1 MGTKKKD
8 SARSSSPMNIKEIE
22 EKIGYT
28 FRDKS
33 LLVQAFTRTSF
44 VNENKG
50 EGGEEYQSNEVL
62 EFFGDS
68 VLSLA
73 IVTLIIKDFSKRYTY
88 GIKTRLAEGDFS
100 NIKAA
105 LSDKKNLSDRMRELG
120 IYTYLKMGEGDAK
133 LSIEKEPSVMEDLF
147 ESIIGAI
154 YIDSDM
160 NMAAVIGSVSR
171 MLTVSDYIEKSK
183 TPPIQSH
190 KNALQ
195 EWCADKRRRL
205 PPPQYKTESESGP
218 EHKKLYEVGCYI
230 GARRCGVGIGKNRK
244 LAEAAAAEKALIL
257 LKEEESRK
265 QGAERSDTQ
274 TVQKLLDVM
283 RRKNLGAPSFFDM
296 GESEDS
302 TPTRPQYKVG
312 CRVLEMSAV
321 GIGASKSEA
330 RVNAAAKILRELE
343 KSERKTVKNNNK
355 SSKNSKK

>member
-1 MGTKKKD
+1 M
-8 SARSSSPMNIKEIE
+8 SFELNLPLIE

-33 LLVQAFTRTSF
+33 LIRQAFTRASF
-44 VNENKG
+44 CNEHNTAR
-50 EGGEEYQSNEVL
+50 EEYQSNEVL

-68 VLSLA
+68 ILSAA
-73 IVTLIIKDFSKRYTY
+73 IVTGLIGMKTRRYEN
-88 GIKTRLAEGDFS
+88 GIKTELGEGDFS
-100 NIKAA
+100 VIRSNLA
-105 LSDKKNLSDRMRELG
+105 DKKNLSENITRLG
-120 IYTYLKMGEGDAK
+120 LEKYFIMGEGDAK
-133 LSIEKEPSVMEDLF
+133 LSIQQEPSVMEDLF

-171 MLTVSDYIEKSK
+171 MLNVSDYIEKSK

-218 EHKKLYEVGCYI
+218 EHKKVYEVGCYI

-244 LAEAAAAEKALIL
+244 LAEAAAAQKALIL

-296 GESEDS
+296 GESENS
-302 TPTRPQYKVG
+302 TPTRPEYKVG
-312 CRVLEMSAV
+312 CRVQDMSAV

-330 RVNAAAKILRELE
+330 RINAAAQILGKLE
-343 KSERKTVKNNNK
+343 PPAKKKNK
-355 SSKNSKK
+355 R